1 MGDLKA
7 FKAYD
12 VRGKIPEELN
22 EELVYKIGVAYVN
35 EVRPEGKVV
44 TGRDIRDSSPQLQEA
59 LNRGL
64 MDVGADVVDA
74 GLCGTET
81 IYYAS
86 SQAGM
91 GGGLMVT
98 ASHNPK
104 GYNGIKPVG
113 QGGAPLTGSQG
124 LDALKQRILS
134 DDLTTTS
141 HKGSLS
147 SRDFTDEMCDYF
159 LTLVPPD
166 SLPQATLVANP
177 GNGCA
182 GPTAKVLLSKLA
194 MDVHWVHPEPDG
206 DFPNGIPNPLLPEN
220 RDVTAQAVMQHR
232 ADLGIAWDGDFDRC
246 FFFDDSGQFIEGYYL
261 VGLLAEAA
269 LKRHAGATIIYDP
282 RLYWNTQ
289 DVVSHLS
296 GKAVMSRTGHAYIKE
311 SMRRENGI
319 YGGEMSAHHYF
330 RDFSYCDS
338 GMLPWLMVLQVM
350 KDRGLGLGELVGE
363 RMQQFPC
370 SGEINFTV
378 SDAQAVMQH
387 IRDRYEPESDEL
399 CLLDGVSLSF
409 NHTWRFNLRASNTEP
424 LLRLNVESR
433 GDAALMQ
440 EKTEELSCLI
450 QAAN

>member
-1 MGDLKA
+1 MSDLPA

-12 VRGKIPEELN
+12 VRGKIPEELD
-22 EELVYKIGVAYVN
+22 EELVYNIGVAYAN
-35 EVRPEGKVV
+35 EMRPEGKVA
-44 TGRDIRDSSPQLQEA
+44 TGRDVRDSSPQLQDA

-64 MDVGADVVDA
+64 MDAGVDVVDA

-81 IYYAS
+81 IYFAS

-113 QGGAPLTGSQG
+113 KGGAPLTGDQG
-124 LDALKQRILS
+124 LEALKQRILNG
-134 DDLTTTS
+134 DLSTTS

-147 SRDFTDEMCDYF
+147 SRGFTEEMCNYF

-166 SLPQATLVANP
+166 SLPQVKLVANP

-182 GPTAKVLLSKLA
+182 GPTAKALLSKLDL
-194 MDVHWVHPEPDG
+194 DVHWVHPEPDG

-220 RDVTAQAVMQHR
+220 RAVTAQAVMQQK
-232 ADLGIAWDGDFDRC
+232 AALGIAWDGDFDRC
-246 FFFDDSGQFIEGYYL
+246 FFFDDDGQFIEGYYL

-269 LKRHAGATIIYDP
+269 LKRHAGATIIHDP

-296 GKAVMSRTGHAYIKE
+296 GKAVMSKTGHAYIKE

-338 GMLPWLMVLQVM
+338 GMLPWLMVLRVM
-350 KDRGLGLGELVGE
+350 KDRGLGLGELVRE

-378 SDAQAVMQH
+378 SDAQAVMQN
-387 IRDRYEPESDEL
+387 IRGRYEPESDDQG
-399 CLLDGVSLSF
+399 LLDGVSLSF
-409 NHTWRFNLRASNTEP
+409 NDAWRFNLRASNTEP

-433 GDAALMQ
+433 GDETLMQ
-440 EKTEELSCLI
+440 EKTEELSSLI
-450 QAAN
+450 QASA

>member
-1 MGDLKA
+1 MNSLPA

-12 VRGKIPEELN
+12 VRGKIPEELD

-35 EVRPEGKVV
+35 EMRPEGKVA
-44 TGRDIRDSSPQLQEA
+44 TGRDVRDSSPQLQEA

-64 MDVGADVVDA
+64 MDAGVDVVDV
-74 GLCGTET
+74 GLCGAET
-81 IYYAS
+81 IYFAS

-113 QGGAPLTGSQG
+113 KNGAPLTGSQG
-124 LDALKQRILS
+124 LEALKQRILNGNLS
-134 DDLTTTS
+134 TTT

-147 SRDFTDEMCDYF
+147 SRGFTEAMCDYF

-166 SLPQATLVANP
+166 SIAQVTLVANP

-182 GPTAKVLLSKLA
+182 GPTAKTLLAKLDV
-194 MDVHWVHPEPDG
+194 DVHWLYPEPDG
-206 DFPNGIPNPLLPEN
+206 DFPNGIPNPLLREN
-220 RDVTAQAVMQHR
+220 RDVTAQAVIQHQ
-232 ADLGIAWDGDFDRC
+232 AALGIAWDGDFDRC
-246 FFFDDSGQFIEGYYL
+246 FFFDDHGQFIEGYYL

-269 LKRHAGATIIYDP
+269 LKRYAGATIIHDP

-289 DVVSHLS
+289 DVAAHLN
-296 GKAVMSRTGHAYIKE
+296 GKAVMSKTGHAYIKE

-350 KDRGLGLGELVGE
+350 KDRGLSLGELVRE
-363 RMQQFPC
+363 RIQQFPC

-378 SDAQAVMQH
+378 SDAQAVMQQ
-387 IRDRYEPESDEL
+387 IADRYEPESDAKD
-399 CLLDGVSLSF
+399 LLDGVSLSF
-409 NHTWRFNLRASNTEP
+409 HNAWRFNLRASNTEP

-433 GDAALMQ
+433 GDEVLMQDQTAAL
-440 EKTEELSCLI
+440 SSLI
-450 QAAN
+450 QALA